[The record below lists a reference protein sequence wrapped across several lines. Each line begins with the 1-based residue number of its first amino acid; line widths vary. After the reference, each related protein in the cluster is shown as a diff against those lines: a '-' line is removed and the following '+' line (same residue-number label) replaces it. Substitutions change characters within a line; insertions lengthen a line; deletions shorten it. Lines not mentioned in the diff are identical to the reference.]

1 MKIKQFISGRWPGLK
16 ALALCAMAATAFV
29 ACKDDETDVVQDPHI
44 TLSEDAFLYNA
55 AGETHSFTVYSNIDW
70 KVEMADTS
78 QTWVNIWPKEGSDDG
93 VFAVK
98 VSKQPAKDPV
108 LREARFRVVGKH
120 EHDNI
125 IQEITISQRDVDPA
139 LKLGVTTTPPQV
151 VINSNGE
158 EKYSVGVTCNV
169 EWTAKVGDSGEGW
182 ITIDEISDNE
192 IKFSVPKYA
201 GTVPRTGRIEFNA
214 TTERMTTV
222 ELIVYQSIPLDIG
235 ENAEL
240 KTIAEVYEKLGGLQG
255 TVRENVKIQGTVISD
270 RVSGNCPNP
279 AAFFVQDASGRA
291 IQFRVQE
298 GSHSLQ
304 LNSLVTIPLMNTQS
318 VIDDDG
324 QPYITI
330 STERIRDVITTGGA
344 PIEPKVMESTQGL
357 TDEMLGTLV
366 TIRNLQFVFP
376 HGTYYNANEGS
387 IYGGGR
393 PTDLAQLLLDRDGNT
408 ISHYGGRTSKPYMG
422 YQKGR
427 RIRLWNS
434 DLEILAREFPE
445 VDEVAANSWFDNHTA
460 TYGNEYTKVWLRG
473 SLPKIEQIEGV
484 EIVKGRFV
492 NDADIREYRK
502 SLVIDQAMQSLL
514 FKGADP
520 LGARI
525 KLDSTVFTV
534 VGVYKGDAQRSS
546 SSCYIPLTTGQLLY
560 NANSPEVNNAIIT
573 IKGVHTTEAM
583 KEFEKRVIRRLSAE
597 HHFAPDDE
605 SAIWLDNTMETYKN
619 FMMVFAGINIFVWI
633 IGLGTLL
640 AGIVGVSNIMLVT
653 VTERTSEFGIRKA
666 LPLLRETYSTPY
678 LYPGIMLRF
687 RNPPL

>member
-1 MKIKQFISGRWPGLK
+1 M
-16 ALALCAMAATAFV
+16 
-29 ACKDDETDVVQDPHI
+29 
-44 TLSEDAFLYNA
+44 
-55 AGETHSFTVYSNIDW
+55 
-70 KVEMADTS
+70 
-78 QTWVNIWPKEGSDDG
+78 
-93 VFAVK
+93 
-98 VSKQPAKDPV
+98 
-108 LREARFRVVGKH
+108 
-120 EHDNI
+120 
-125 IQEITISQRDVDPA
+125 
-139 LKLGVTTTPPQV
+139 

-408 ISHYGGRTSKPYMG
+408 ISHYVYGGTSVETGAMFKHYELLTDDPMLDITGILIKVENEWAIRMRNINDRDKLTEARRYVPVTEFYWPETLPDKEILVPKVGTGQLFVNFAPKAVIAQSTTFRLYSGAAYVRVDASVNGTEKG
-422 YQKGR
+422 YYSANCGGWGAQSTAGISDDLYVCFCTTSSQSGPGPFSIEWAAAEAGPWTFVTDYKAGNWEV
-427 RIRLWNS
+427 IPGPKNFAFKLPDGCKNQSSLWLRFRVNS
-434 DLEILAREFPE
+434 DER
-445 VDEVAANSWFDNHTA
+445 VDGKAANSA
-460 TYGNEYTKVWLRG
+460 TGTNRMIYTSLKKKV
-473 SLPKIEQIEGV
+473 
-484 EIVKGRFV
+484 
-492 NDADIREYRK
+492 N
-502 SLVIDQAMQSLL
+502 
-514 FKGADP
+514 
-520 LGARI
+520 
-525 KLDSTVFTV
+525 
-534 VGVYKGDAQRSS
+534 
-546 SSCYIPLTTGQLLY
+546 
-560 NANSPEVNNAIIT
+560 
-573 IKGVHTTEAM
+573 
-583 KEFEKRVIRRLSAE
+583 
-597 HHFAPDDE
+597 
-605 SAIWLDNTMETYKN
+605 
-619 FMMVFAGINIFVWI
+619 
-633 IGLGTLL
+633 
-640 AGIVGVSNIMLVT
+640 
-653 VTERTSEFGIRKA
+653 
-666 LPLLRETYSTPY
+666 
-678 LYPGIMLRF
+678 
-687 RNPPL
+687 

>member
-29 ACKDDETDVVQDPHI
+29 ACKDDETDVVRDPHI

-98 VSKQPAKDPV
+98 VSKQPSKDPV

-139 LKLGVTTTPPQV
+139 LKLGVTTTPPKV

-344 PIEPKVMESTQGL
+344 PIEP
-357 TDEMLGTLV
+357 
-366 TIRNLQFVFP
+366 
-376 HGTYYNANEGS
+376 
-387 IYGGGR
+387 
-393 PTDLAQLLLDRDGNT
+393 
-408 ISHYGGRTSKPYMG
+408 
-422 YQKGR
+422 
-427 RIRLWNS
+427 
-434 DLEILAREFPE
+434 
-445 VDEVAANSWFDNHTA
+445 
-460 TYGNEYTKVWLRG
+460 
-473 SLPKIEQIEGV
+473 
-484 EIVKGRFV
+484 
-492 NDADIREYRK
+492 
-502 SLVIDQAMQSLL
+502 
-514 FKGADP
+514 
-520 LGARI
+520 
-525 KLDSTVFTV
+525 
-534 VGVYKGDAQRSS
+534 
-546 SSCYIPLTTGQLLY
+546 
-560 NANSPEVNNAIIT
+560 
-573 IKGVHTTEAM
+573 
-583 KEFEKRVIRRLSAE
+583 
-597 HHFAPDDE
+597 
-605 SAIWLDNTMETYKN
+605 
-619 FMMVFAGINIFVWI
+619 
-633 IGLGTLL
+633 
-640 AGIVGVSNIMLVT
+640 
-653 VTERTSEFGIRKA
+653 
-666 LPLLRETYSTPY
+666 
-678 LYPGIMLRF
+678 
-687 RNPPL
+687 